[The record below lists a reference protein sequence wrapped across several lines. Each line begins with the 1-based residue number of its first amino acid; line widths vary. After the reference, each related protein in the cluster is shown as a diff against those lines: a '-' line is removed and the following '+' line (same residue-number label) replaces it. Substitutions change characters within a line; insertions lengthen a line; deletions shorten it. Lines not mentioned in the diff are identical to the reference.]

1 MATALVSLATTNSP
15 VRAAEWSATP
25 HARLGVEF
33 VNNPVL
39 TARDNPLYYSGTTD
53 FTSDL
58 NADVAKHGDDYDF
71 SISPRLLFIDYTDQ
85 SLLDQ
90 NDQYVTLNSNLRSER
105 TTWSA
110 SANGARDTTLT
121 SELGLTGLTNT
132 NRRHENLQLT
142 LGPTVQYTERLS
154 FSAQASWLTH
164 HYENAGNT
172 GLVDYHYG
180 AADLRSSYA
189 LTELTSLALDLS
201 AGQVAAPDAGSR
213 SNNYAVEA
221 SLTRQLNEFW
231 LATLSAGPSWV
242 KTAIA
247 TQAGAVYDVALQHQG
262 ELLRLNAEASRTVT
276 PTGRG
281 LLTTRN
287 QLTLT
292 ASRPFTERFTA
303 NLSGILS
310 HTRDYTNAV
319 NATPY
324 TVHYYSA
331 LASLQWRLAPT
342 WSLSL
347 DLEDRRQTIPS
358 ASGNNNAA
366 EGYRANLG
374 IVWTAFPQRL

>member
-1 MATALVSLATTNSP
+1 MATALASLATANALA
-15 VRAAEWSATP
+15 RAAEWSAAP
-25 HARLGVEF
+25 HGRLGIEF
-33 VNNPVL
+33 VDNPVL
-39 TARDNPLYYSGTTD
+39 TTRDNPLYHSGTTD

-58 NADVAKHGDDYDF
+58 SADVARHGDNYDF
-71 SISPRLLFIDYTDQ
+71 SISPRLLFIEYPEQ

-90 NDQYVTLNSNLRSER
+90 NNQYITLNSSLRSER

-110 SANGARDTTLT
+110 SAGGTRDTTLT

-142 LGPTVQYTERLS
+142 LGPTVQCTERLS

-164 HYENAGNT
+164 HYDNAEGT

-180 AADLRSSYA
+180 AGDLRGSYA

-201 AGQVAAPDAGSR
+201 AGQVAAPDVDSR
-213 SNNYAVEA
+213 SNNYAVEV

-242 KTAIA
+242 TTEIA
-247 TQAGAVYDVALQHQG
+247 TQTGAVYDVALQRQG

-281 LLTTRN
+281 VLTTRN

-292 ASRPFTERFTA
+292 ASRPFSERFTA
-303 NLSGILS
+303 NLSGLLS
-310 HTRDYTNAV
+310 HTRDYTDAV
-319 NATPY
+319 NASPY
-324 TVHYYSA
+324 AVHYYSV
-331 LASLQWRLAPT
+331 LASLQWRLAPA
-342 WSLSL
+342 WNLSL
-347 DLEDRRQTIPS
+347 DLEDRRQAIAS
-358 ASGNNNAA
+358 ANAA
-366 EGYRANLG
+366 AADGYRATFG
-374 IVWTAFPQRL
+374 VVWSGLPQRL